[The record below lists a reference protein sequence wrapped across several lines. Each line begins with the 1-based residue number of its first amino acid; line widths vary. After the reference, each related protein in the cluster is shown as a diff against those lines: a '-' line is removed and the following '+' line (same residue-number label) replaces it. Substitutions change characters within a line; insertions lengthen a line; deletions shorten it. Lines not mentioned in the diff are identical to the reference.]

1 MNSAKKELLEVSDVT
16 DNGNL
21 TSFCGVEIRISE
33 GKLCL
38 SMEYYWN
45 KLMKKFKMNEN
56 ETEDSPIKTKL
67 KRSECPTTPDETLK
81 TNYLQIIGSIIY
93 GFTHCRLVLAFPVK
107 QRYEGIIP
115 SLYHW

>member
-1 MNSAKKELLEVSDVT
+1 MKLLLFPMMT
-16 DNGNL
+16 NGTEFHQFHRL
-21 TSFCGVEIRISE
+21 RFSKSESE
-33 GKLCL
+33 GKICL